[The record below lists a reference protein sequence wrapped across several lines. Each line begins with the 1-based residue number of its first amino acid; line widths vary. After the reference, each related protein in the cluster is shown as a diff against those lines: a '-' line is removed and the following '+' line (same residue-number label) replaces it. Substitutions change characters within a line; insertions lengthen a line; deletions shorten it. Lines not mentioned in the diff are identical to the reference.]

1 MPIPKFEF
9 EDADAGLP
17 RQPVPVRFACMA
29 ADWTPALLAEVVL
42 GEMNEGYSLLAVHE
56 YDPATN
62 WEGMVQ
68 PHTYEPYR
76 QYRGQPLPDQLK
88 KLPVNQFVWSNEF
101 AWVFSYLNE
110 LTIGRESAASM
121 AIRWKPALGNC
132 ADIVSESTDL
142 SALTRSAF
150 SDCSLRI
157 SGKAC
162 IAYYAGVQGQFKES
176 KGLRYLVI
184 LLRRPKED
192 FSVNDLELEV
202 NPPHPDALGKE
213 VSHILDAPE
222 EGDVNAGF
230 TVGNATDAGGAIDAK
245 TKKDVRKAIKELDD
259 KIEIAADSGNHVLR
273 AQSEAV
279 REELLD
285 YLGKSLNIH
294 NQPRPVDSP
303 QEQKRKNVLAAI
315 TRAIDDIKG
324 THRALGDHLAASIRT
339 GNFCSYVPAPL
350 ITWQITIVKSS
361 TSAQ

>member
-1 MPIPKFEF
+1 
-9 EDADAGLP
+9 
-17 RQPVPVRFACMA
+17 
-29 ADWTPALLAEVVL
+29 
-42 GEMNEGYSLLAVHE
+42 
-56 YDPATN
+56 
-62 WEGMVQ
+62 
-68 PHTYEPYR
+68 
-76 QYRGQPLPDQLK
+76 
-88 KLPVNQFVWSNEF
+88 
-101 AWVFSYLNE
+101 
-110 LTIGRESAASM
+110 M

-142 SALTRSAF
+142 SALTQSAF

-176 KGLRYLVI
+176 KGLKYLVV
-184 LLRRPKED
+184 LLRRPEEN
-192 FSVNDLELEV
+192 FSVGDLELEV

-213 VSHILDAPE
+213 VRHILGAQE
-222 EGDVNAGF
+222 EGDDDAGF
-230 TVGNATDAGGAIDAK
+230 TIGNATDAGGAIDAQ
-245 TKKDVRKAIKELDD
+245 TMKDVRKTIKELDD
-259 KIEIAADSGNHVLR
+259 KIEIAADSGNHVLQ
-273 AQSEAV
+273 AQSEAE
-279 REELLD
+279 REALLD

-339 GNFCSYVPAPL
+339 GNFCSYVPSPL
-350 ITWQITIVKSS
+350 ISWQITVVKSS